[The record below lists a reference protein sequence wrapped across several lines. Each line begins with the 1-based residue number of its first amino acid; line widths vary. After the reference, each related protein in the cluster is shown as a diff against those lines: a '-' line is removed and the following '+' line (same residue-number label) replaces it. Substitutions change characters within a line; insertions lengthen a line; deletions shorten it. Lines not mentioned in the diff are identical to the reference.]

1 MNKEK
6 MLAYYNGLPTY
17 AKGIVGIAA
26 VGAVVAV
33 GYQVYKKVF
42 PSKAEKKAQEFLN
55 AVTNDIQG
63 FKNAGQKASHPESA
77 YVTFANT
84 IYNSMRYV
92 IGDDYG
98 AVVESCQKMQN
109 SLDVALLID
118 AFGVRQNYMTFFEAG
133 DPMDMFTFIRSEL
146 GNEYLGITAYRLK
159 QINQDWDSK
168 GITYKI

>member
-17 AKGIVGIAA
+17 AKGIIAIAA

-33 GYQVYKKVF
+33 GYQVYIKVF
-42 PSKAEKKAQEFLN
+42 PSKSDKAAQDYLN
-55 AVTNDIQG
+55 AIVNDIQR
-63 FKNAGQKASHPESA
+63 FKNEGQVASYPEAA

-84 IYNSMRYV
+84 IYNGMRYV

-98 AVVESCQKMQN
+98 GVVETCKKMQN

-118 AFGVRQNYMTFFEAG
+118 AFGVRQNYMMFFDAG